1 MLLICRAIAALGI
14 IALASGISYPV
25 QAAPLL
31 ADTSTLMA
39 QQSYYSRAG
48 YRGRVYTSD
57 FGRLHGLPRSRRF
70 YRQRVNAV
78 YRADPFYHLYTGS
91 FHRRRI
97 HNNRYPVRRRMRG
110 FRPGIRLRFVR

>member
-1 MLLICRAIAALGI
+1 MLLICRVIATLGI
-14 IALASGISYPV
+14 IALVSGTSCPV
-25 QAAPLL
+25 QGIPLQ
-31 ADTSTLMA
+31 ANTSILIA
-39 QQSYYSRAG
+39 QQSYNNSAG

-70 YRQRVNAV
+70 YRQRVNTA

-97 HNNRYPVRRRMRG
+97 HNNRYPMRRRIGG
-110 FRPGIRLRFVR
+110 FRSGIKLRFVK